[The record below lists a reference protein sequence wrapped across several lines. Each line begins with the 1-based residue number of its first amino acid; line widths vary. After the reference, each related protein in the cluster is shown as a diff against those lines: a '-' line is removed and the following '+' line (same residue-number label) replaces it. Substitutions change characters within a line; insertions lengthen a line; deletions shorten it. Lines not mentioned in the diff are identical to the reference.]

1 MNLERT
7 QADEITQINTEGQ
20 IDANISVM
28 QANNSGIRVFDNTE
42 EKLRQSEERFHA
54 LIKATAQIAWTT
66 TARGLVEEDIPLW
79 RSYTGQS
86 EAEVKGWGWLDA
98 VHPDDHER
106 TVSIWSD
113 AIAARS
119 LYETEY
125 ALRRY
130 DGVYR
135 SFLVRGVPV
144 FNEDGSIREWIGFCT
159 DITEFKRV
167 EEERIQ
173 LLASE
178 QVARATAEA
187 ATKRLQALQDITD
200 TALAHLTLN
209 KLLHEMLVRVCEVID
224 VDNSAILLVTE
235 DGQYLTVY
243 TAIGPEEQ
251 VAPQV
256 RVPVGQGF
264 AGKIAAHREPLI
276 VADPSKAEIITPLL
290 REKLRSL
297 LGVPL
302 LVEDRVIGVIH
313 VGTLNPRQF
322 TEEDVRL
329 LQRAADR
336 IALAV
341 DHAHLYESEQ
351 LARIDAIARA
361 KQLEAIF
368 EAIVD
373 GVIVYDSEGRIQ
385 QMNSMA
391 REILAVNSQPDYST
405 SMLDDRFSLLRERL
419 FPFKVLDDHGI
430 PLSQEQWPVIRIL
443 NGEMLKGSNAVDIR
457 SSALD
462 GREIELSITGSPVF
476 GKGGD
481 IVGAVTIMRD
491 VTERRKLERRT
502 HEALKAL
509 LAMAEVLVLVRDGVA
524 SLSID
529 KVTVA
534 ESAVA
539 KRLAELTR
547 DILNCQRVGITTIE
561 SETTVLRAMAIVGL
575 SPEQEVQWWAEQQ
588 QHESRLSDS
597 RTPELISRLRANEVL
612 QLDMTQ
618 PPFSDQP
625 NPYGIQTLLVAPMCI
640 GDQLVGI
647 LSLDNGSRRH
657 EYTQEE
663 MALAGAVAKLA
674 GLVIERER
682 LLQEREESRANEIAL
697 RGANRRMDEFLGIAC
712 HELKTPLAAIKG
724 NVQLAE
730 RRLQRLTSD
739 RKTQIDRLLPDL
751 LENANRQTDRLDR
764 LVSDLLDVSRIQV
777 GKLEMRSELCDL
789 ETVVQETIQEQRMIN
804 PTRSILVEMPAEE
817 ALPIEA
823 DADRIGQV
831 VANYLTNALKY
842 SSADK
847 PVTVS
852 LEMEGPVARVSV
864 QDEGPGLPPSEQE
877 RIWERFHRVRGV
889 EVQTGSGI
897 GLGLGLY
904 ISKTIITWHGGRVGV
919 ASTPGQGSTFW
930 FTLPLAQQQS
940 SS

>member
-20 IDANISVM
+20 IGANISVM
-28 QANNSGIRVFDNTE
+28 QANNSGTRVFHNTE
-42 EKLRQSEERFHA
+42 EKLRQSEQRFHA
-54 LIKATAQIAWTT
+54 LIKATAQITWTT
-66 TARGLVEEDIPLW
+66 TAHGLVDEDIPLW

-98 VHPDDHER
+98 VHPDDRER

-178 QVARATAEA
+178 QVARATAVA

-209 KLLHEMLVRVCEVID
+209 KLLHEMLVRVREIID

-276 VADPSKAEIITPLL
+276 VTDPSKAEIITPLL

-302 LVEDRVIGVIH
+302 LVQDRVIGVIH

-351 LARIDAIARA
+351 RARIDAIARA

-430 PLSQEQWPVIRIL
+430 PLPQEQWPVIRIL

-457 SSALD
+457 SYVLD

-491 VTERRKLERRT
+491 VTERRALERRT

-509 LAMAEVLVLVRDGVA
+509 LAIAEVLVLVPDDVA
-524 SLSID
+524 KVQTQSLAID
-529 KVTVA
+529 KKTVA

-539 KRLAELTR
+539 R
-547 DILNCQRVGITTIE
+547 RVI
-561 SETTVLRAMAIVGL
+561 
-575 SPEQEVQWWAEQQ
+575 
-588 QHESRLSDS
+588 
-597 RTPELISRLRANEVL
+597 
-612 QLDMTQ
+612 
-618 PPFSDQP
+618 F
-625 NPYGIQTLLVAPMCI
+625 
-640 GDQLVGI
+640 
-647 LSLDNGSRRH
+647 
-657 EYTQEE
+657 
-663 MALAGAVAKLA
+663 
-674 GLVIERER
+674 
-682 LLQEREESRANEIAL
+682 
-697 RGANRRMDEFLGIAC
+697 
-712 HELKTPLAAIKG
+712 
-724 NVQLAE
+724 
-730 RRLQRLTSD
+730 
-739 RKTQIDRLLPDL
+739 
-751 LENANRQTDRLDR
+751 
-764 LVSDLLDVSRIQV
+764 
-777 GKLEMRSELCDL
+777 
-789 ETVVQETIQEQRMIN
+789 
-804 PTRSILVEMPAEE
+804 
-817 ALPIEA
+817 
-823 DADRIGQV
+823 
-831 VANYLTNALKY
+831 
-842 SSADK
+842 
-847 PVTVS
+847 
-852 LEMEGPVARVSV
+852 
-864 QDEGPGLPPSEQE
+864 
-877 RIWERFHRVRGV
+877 
-889 EVQTGSGI
+889 
-897 GLGLGLY
+897 
-904 ISKTIITWHGGRVGV
+904 
-919 ASTPGQGSTFW
+919 
-930 FTLPLAQQQS
+930 
-940 SS
+940 